1 MNVKWPRERPALVLS
16 NALGTTAALWDPQ
29 LPVLGGFEVVRYEHP
44 PCRSVAEFGREVLQ
58 LVPGR
63 FSLCGLSLGGMVGM
77 WMAVNAPDRVDRL
90 VLACTSARFGE
101 PEVWGA
107 RAALVRSE
115 GMAAVAGDALHAWF
129 TPRFVDRRRYL
140 ELQLAVPAETYAR
153 GLEAIGAFDFRD
165 DLAQIA
171 VPTLVI
177 AGAEDPATTVVDA
190 EFLAERIPGARLA
203 VIPGAAHL
211 ANVEQP
217 ELFNAELVR
226 HLAGAE

>member
-1 MNVKWPRERPALVLS
+1 M
-16 NALGTTAALWDPQ
+16 
-29 LPVLGGFEVVRYEHP
+29 
-44 PCRSVAEFGREVLQ
+44 
-58 LVPGR
+58 PGR

-77 WMAVNAPDRVDRL
+77 WIAVNAPDRIDRL
-90 VLACTSARFGE
+90 VLVCTSARFGE
-101 PEVWGA
+101 PEVWSA

-115 GMAAVAGDALHAWF
+115 GVAAAAGDALGAWF

-140 ELQLAVPAETYAR
+140 EMQLAVPTEDYAR
-153 GLEAIGAFDFRD
+153 GLEAIGAFDIRD

-171 VPTLVI
+171 APTLVI

-190 EFLAERIPGARLA
+190 EFLAEHILGARLA

-211 ANVEQP
+211 ANVERP